1 MVWCPGIPWAGAHF
15 LCGGL
20 CGAAVWVSEESSGD
34 NTAVFSLCSQ
44 RFSASCAN
52 EGLGAQPTELTP
64 NGQRGVPFHVGCV
77 RGKEEEDEGMSESFP
92 ELLGTPQG
100 SLYTHS
106 PFYGWGDWGTTSL
119 QPLGGNERRG
129 RWGLSPYF
137 QRFCISPLGVVLKS
151 RVERTEPG
159 PDVSPGL
166 SPTAFP
172 RPWEQSTGSHVWFR
186 SL

>member
-1 MVWCPGIPWAGAHF
+1 VVCCPSILWAGAHF

-106 PFYGWGDWGTTSL
+106 PFYGWGDWGTT
-119 QPLGGNERRG
+119 
-129 RWGLSPYF
+129 
-137 QRFCISPLGVVLKS
+137 C
-151 RVERTEPG
+151 
-159 PDVSPGL
+159 
-166 SPTAFP
+166 P
-172 RPWEQSTGSHVWFR
+172 RPCSPSVAMREGDDGDLVLISRDFAYHLWE
-186 SL
+186 